1 MGRFQEWW
9 TGLPSLLS
17 RLRAALDSQGGHDE
31 VEEALSMTN
40 SVTPPTWLVTGAQ
53 GFLGANLGAYLD
65 GRATRIGLARREP
78 ASALFDRTL
87 ELDLREPGAL
97 EAAVVQTRPS
107 VIVHAAA
114 LSSHEAC
121 ESDPDLARLMN
132 VEVTERL
139 ARAADDCGSRFILI
153 STDAVFDGKRGDYA
167 EDDATN
173 PFSVYGRTKLEGEQ
187 RAAEATQA
195 LILRTNFFGWS
206 PNGTRSILEFFVNEL
221 SAGHSVSGF
230 TDFTVTSMYAQH
242 LSRIIWQLAN
252 LDESGVLHVASRDP
266 LTKYEFGVTVA
277 RRFGLPER
285 LIASVASD
293 PAAVPPRSRN
303 ISLNTDKLASVLGE
317 EVPSQS
323 EGIDQ
328 ASLDATSLRA
338 RIRHS
343 IDA

>member
-31 VEEALSMTN
+31 VEVAISMTN
-40 SVTPPTWLVTGAQ
+40 SATAPTWLVTGAQ
-53 GFLGANLGAYLD
+53 GFLGANLGAFLD

-78 ASALFDRTL
+78 ASALFERTL
-87 ELDLREPGAL
+87 GLDLLEPGAL
-97 EAAVVQTRPS
+97 ETVVAETRPG

-121 ESDPDLARLMN
+121 ESDPELARLMN
-132 VEVTERL
+132 VEVTGRL
-139 ARAADDCGSRFILI
+139 AQAAEDCGARFILI

-167 EDDATN
+167 EDDETN
-173 PFSVYGRTKLEGEQ
+173 PFSVYGRTKLEGEE

-221 SAGHSVSGF
+221 SAGHAISGF

-242 LSRIIWQLAN
+242 LSRVIWQLAN
-252 LDESGVLHVASRDP
+252 LGVSGVLHVASRDA

-277 RRFGLPER
+277 RRFGLPEQ
-285 LIASVASD
+285 LIAPVASD
-293 PAAVPPRSRN
+293 PAAIPPRSRN
-303 ISLNTDKLASVLGE
+303 ISLNTARLASVLGE
-317 EVPSQS
+317 QVPSQS

-328 ASLDATSLRA
+328 AFVDATSLRA

-343 IDA
+343 NDA